1 MEAGE
6 STGAWRERDVDAGS
20 RVDVGV
26 GLWGAEADVGVGLWG
41 AKAPGGEG
49 QGGGG
54 SCGSSACSI
63 CTTAASHYW
72 GLDFVSFCSICGV
85 GWFVCSG

>member
-26 GLWGAEADVGVGLWG
+26 GLWGAEADVGVGCGGQRQTSAWG
-41 AKAPGGEG
+41 CGGLRHREERGKEGADGEG
-49 QGGGG
+49 
-54 SCGSSACSI
+54 I
-63 CTTAASHYW
+63 
-72 GLDFVSFCSICGV
+72 GV
-85 GWFVCSG
+85 EPLHGVTCAVLFGF

>member
-26 GLWGAEADVGVGLWG
+26 GLWGA
-41 AKAPGGEG
+41 KAPGGEG
-49 QGGGG
+49 QGG
-54 SCGSSACSI
+54 AE
-63 CTTAASHYW
+63 
-72 GLDFVSFCSICGV
+72 GV
-85 GWFVCSG
+85 GVGVEPST